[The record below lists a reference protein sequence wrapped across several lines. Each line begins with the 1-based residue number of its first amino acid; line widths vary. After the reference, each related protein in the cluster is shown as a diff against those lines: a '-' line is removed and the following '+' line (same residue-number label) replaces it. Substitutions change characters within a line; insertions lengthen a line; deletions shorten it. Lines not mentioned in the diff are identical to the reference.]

1 MIDFDEID
9 DWAPEL
15 SEALSQCVPHAF
27 ERRVADAAPK
37 YVEDA
42 LDLLFEWAGRDAF
55 IDATLDW
62 IRSSRVVDYHGAANR
77 RRGSVGSIGR
87 SDPSCGGSAS

>member
-15 SEALSQCVPHAF
+15 SDVLSQCVPHTF
-27 ERRVADAAPK
+27 ERRVADAAPE

-42 LDLLFEWAGRDAF
+42 LDLLFESTVRDAV
-55 IDATLDW
+55 IDATL
-62 IRSSRVVDYHGAANR
+62 A
-77 RRGSVGSIGR
+77 
-87 SDPSCGGSAS
+87 